1 MPVNIITRKKKT
13 RIPLRRHQE
22 ILLREASVR
31 LITRLTADTL
41 LETEEY
47 KRISQKLYRNYAKK
61 RELLYRLPARCL
73 QKI

>member
-1 MPVNIITRKKKT
+1 MKKKT

-47 KRISQKLYRNYAKK
+47 KRISHPVDPALGKGNR
-61 RELLYRLPARCL
+61 RLL
-73 QKI
+73 IS